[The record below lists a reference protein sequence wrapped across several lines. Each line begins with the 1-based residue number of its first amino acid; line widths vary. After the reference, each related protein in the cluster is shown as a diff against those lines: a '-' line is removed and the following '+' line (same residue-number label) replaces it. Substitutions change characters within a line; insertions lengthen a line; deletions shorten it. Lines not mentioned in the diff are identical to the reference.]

1 MTTKITNIVNELST
15 LSLLEALELV
25 KLMEKTF
32 GIDTSILT
40 STTNTTNIELSQKE
54 VIAEKKIEEKTTFDL
69 ILTEILAEKKIA
81 ILKIVR
87 QITGLGLKESKE
99 VIENIPKVLKEGIS
113 KEECEKLAK
122 ELEAAGAKVNIK

>member
-32 GIDTSILT
+32 GIDTSLLT
-40 STTNTTNIELSQKE
+40 TTNTNNIELSKNE
-54 VIAEKKIEEKTTFDL
+54 TIAEKKIEEKTTFDL
-69 ILTEILAEKKIA
+69 ILTEVLAEKKIA

-99 VIENIPKVLKEGIS
+99 VIETVPKTLKEGLS